1 VTAKGIA
8 WLILKEIVRLH
19 GVPDSIVSD
28 RDSKFTSIFW
38 RELQRLMGTKLL
50 MATAFH
56 PQTDGATERANRSIG
71 QVLRSVVRD
80 DQKDWASKCPMVELA
95 LNSNVSATT
104 GFAPFELN
112 HGYMP
117 RIDLP
122 VNTDTTFKG
131 VSQFAQQARWSL
143 MAAHDAILEH
153 RVGQTFHAN
162 RKRSES
168 EIYAVGDRVYL
179 STQNLTL
186 PKGRARKL
194 VPRYIG
200 PYRVTEAHNKASTV
214 TLELPDDLK
223 NRRVSPTFH
232 TNLVRRYIAN
242 NDDLFPKREAKS
254 FYDFGAAAD
263 EEWLVDEIIAHRRIN
278 SKELEFQVRWTLG
291 DVTWEPM
298 SACKE
303 LEALD
308 SYLELRGVS
317 KPRDLPHRQ

>member
-1 VTAKGIA
+1 
-8 WLILKEIVRLH
+8 
-19 GVPDSIVSD
+19 
-28 RDSKFTSIFW
+28 
-38 RELQRLMGTKLL
+38 
-50 MATAFH
+50 
-56 PQTDGATERANRSIG
+56 
-71 QVLRSVVRD
+71 
-80 DQKDWASKCPMVELA
+80 MVELT

-112 HGYMP
+112 HGYMLQ
-117 RIDLP
+117 IDLP

-143 MAAHDAILEH
+143 MVAHDAILEH
-153 RVGQTFHAN
+153 CVDQMFHTH
-162 RKRSES
+162 RKS
-168 EIYAVGDRVYL
+168 EIYAIDDHVYL

-223 NRRVSPTFH
+223 NRRMSLTFH

-242 NDDLFPKREAKS
+242 NDDPFPKREAKS
-254 FYDFGAAAD
+254 FYDFGATTD

-291 DVTWEPM
+291 DMIWEPM
-298 SACKE
+298 SACKD

-308 SYLELRGVS
+308 NYVELRRMS
-317 KPRDLPHRQ
+317 RAHNLPHRQ